1 MEQWPVI
8 LSAVGGVFVVIAVG
22 ALLRWRAWLT
32 EEADETLLRVCIRV
46 LFPCFLFGVLL
57 GNPAMGDARSMIV
70 PPLVGFGLAVLGF
83 GVAALVAYTVGERMG
98 LNTPAKRRTF
108 VMMVGLFNYGY
119 LPIPVVEALFGEETL
134 GVLVVHNVG
143 VDVAMWSLAVLIV
156 SGTLGRGWWKRVLN
170 PPLMAIILT
179 LGINGLGW
187 ADDVPAVVVGA
198 TGMLGS
204 CAIPIA
210 LLLIGATMTDE
221 IRKADFR
228 EGWDVMT
235 AGCVLRLGVLPVM
248 FLLSAWLMRDV
259 VEVELRRVVTVAAAM
274 PTGTFTILL
283 ARMYGG
289 DAGTA
294 VRIALATSLVGLVT
308 IPLWLVG
315 GLSWLDLWGG

>member
-8 LSAVGGVFVVIAVG
+8 LSAVGGVFVVIATG
-22 ALLRWRAWLT
+22 ALLRWGSWLT
-32 EEADETLLRVCIRV
+32 EEADATLLRVCIRV

-57 GNPAMGDARSMIV
+57 GNPAMGDARSVIV
-70 PPLVGFGLAVLGF
+70 PPLVGFGLAALGF
-83 GVAALVAYTVGERMG
+83 GLAALVVFLVGERIG
-98 LNTPAKRRTF
+98 LKTPAMRRTF

-156 SGTLGRGWWKRVLN
+156 SGGLDRGWWKRVIN
-170 PPLMAIILT
+170 PPLMAIVLT

-187 ADDVPAVVVGA
+187 AEDVPTVVIGA

-235 AGCVLRLGVLPVM
+235 AGCLLRLGVLPAM
-248 FLLSAWLMRDV
+248 FLLIAWLARDV
-259 VEVELRRVVTVAAAM
+259 MEVELQRVVTVAAAM
-274 PTGTFTILL
+274 PTGTFTVLL

-315 GLSWLDLWGG
+315 GMSWLDLWGG